1 MDNLVLVRIDERLIH
16 GQIITQW
23 LKSTQANLILVAND
37 AIADDP
43 LRQSLMNV
51 AIPNG
56 VQTRFFSL
64 EKTIASLHKA
74 SDKQR
79 IMMIVQNPK
88 DLMVLVRGK
97 IPITEVNI
105 GNIHMKEG
113 KRQISVS
120 VSVDDED
127 IQCFK
132 EMNQRNIKLFLQR
145 MPSEEK
151 IKLSEVLSL

>member
-1 MDNLVLVRIDERLIH
+1 
-16 GQIITQW
+16 
-23 LKSTQANLILVAND
+23 
-37 AIADDP
+37 
-43 LRQSLMNV
+43 
-51 AIPNG
+51 
-56 VQTRFFSL
+56 
-64 EKTIASLHKA
+64 
-74 SDKQR
+74 
-79 IMMIVQNPK
+79 MIVQNPK